1 MGTVYHSLGSEIEVV
16 EMFDQVIP
24 AADRDVV
31 AIYTKQIEKKFKL
44 MLETKVTAVEAKD
57 DGIYVSMEG
66 KACNDTKRYD
76 AVLVAI
82 GRTPNGKL
90 IDAGKAGVEVDER
103 GFIHVDKQ
111 MRLSLIHI

>member
-1 MGTVYHSLGSEIEVV
+1 MK
-16 EMFDQVIP
+16 
-24 AADRDVV
+24 R
-31 AIYTKQIEKKFKL
+31 
-44 MLETKVTAVEAKD
+44 KVTAVEAKD

-111 MRLSLIHI
+111 CALMCLISLQSVISLANQC

>member
-1 MGTVYHSLGSEIEVV
+1 M
-16 EMFDQVIP
+16 
-24 AADRDVV
+24 
-31 AIYTKQIEKKFKL
+31 
-44 MLETKVTAVEAKD
+44 TAVEAKD

-90 IDAGKAGVEVDER
+90 IDAG
-103 GFIHVDKQ
+103 
-111 MRLSLIHI
+111 